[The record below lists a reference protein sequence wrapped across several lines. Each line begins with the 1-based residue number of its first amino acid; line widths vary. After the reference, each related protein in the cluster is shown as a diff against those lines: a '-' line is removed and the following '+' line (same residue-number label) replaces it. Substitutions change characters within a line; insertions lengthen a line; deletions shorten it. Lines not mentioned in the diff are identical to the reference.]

1 MVLCQV
7 NDAQCH
13 FGEDGMRRFHPLVF
27 FAAKAAL
34 DHVARDNRSAV
45 AARPRAD
52 DGDGTAGHFQPTRHP
67 GRTGHVERMFCP
79 ERRKTK
85 IDIGE
90 IEFVPNSNLGGLQ
103 LSLARNVLRNGI
115 DHRRIHPELKP
126 RQEERI
132 LTAEELQRT
141 SQTRRD
147 KM

>member
-52 DGDGTAGHFQPTRHP
+52 DGDGTAGRFQPTRHP
-67 GRTGHVERMFCP
+67 GRTGHVERMFCLDWLF
-79 ERRKTK
+79 RRRRLRRSVLVLGYHVVVLFLFNFYCVLY
-85 IDIGE
+85 DNIG
-90 IEFVPNSNLGGLQ
+90 I
-103 LSLARNVLRNGI
+103 R
-115 DHRRIHPELKP
+115 
-126 RQEERI
+126 
-132 LTAEELQRT
+132 
-141 SQTRRD
+141 
-147 KM
+147 